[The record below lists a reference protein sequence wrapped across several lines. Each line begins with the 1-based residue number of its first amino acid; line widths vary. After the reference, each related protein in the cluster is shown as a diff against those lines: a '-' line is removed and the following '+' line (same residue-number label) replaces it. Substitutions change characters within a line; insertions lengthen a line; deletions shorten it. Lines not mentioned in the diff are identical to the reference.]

1 MIAMLLT
8 AGNLVCGTLA
18 LALLTVPPVLGWGG
32 PYTATAVWT
41 LVLAGVLDAV
51 DGPLARRLHRRRIT
65 WGAEFDALADLVSFA
80 VAPAVLAVTTAP
92 RALVV
97 SLAAAGTGFVLA
109 GAWRLA
115 RHIRTGPRPGAGR
128 FEGMPVTGAG
138 LLLCAWW
145 LFGQETGLGRTFPFG
160 AGLLM
165 VSGAALMV
173 SRIPY
178 EKFPELGGTTPR
190 ERVKWALSAL
200 VVTAIALRPALV
212 GLPVALLYTASGPF
226 NALRH
231 AARRPVRG
239 YLDFFEKKGG
249 PDEP

>member
-8 AGNLVCGTLA
+8 AGNLVCGTVA
-18 LALLTVPPVLGWGG
+18 LALLTVPPVMGWGG

-51 DGPLARRLHRRRIT
+51 DGPVARRLHRRRIS

-92 RALVV
+92 PTLVV

-138 LLLCAWW
+138 LLLCAGW
-145 LFGQETGLGRTFPFG
+145 LFAHETGLGRFFPVG

-165 VSGAALMV
+165 VIGAALMV

-190 ERVKWALSAL
+190 ERVKWGVSAL
-200 VVTAIALRPALV
+200 VVTAIALRPSLV
-212 GLPVALLYTASGPF
+212 GLPVALLYAASGPF
-226 NALRH
+226 TALRN
-231 AARRPVRG
+231 AARMPVG
-239 YLDFFEKKGG
+239 EGLDLEKKGG
-249 PDEP
+249 SDEP